1 MKSIDLTKEPV
12 KKAFMHYLIPA
23 VLATMV
29 TSIYILVDTI
39 MIGNRIGADALAGLN
54 IVFPPIMILFGTGNL
69 LGIGGSVLMSVALG
83 RNEQNAQKKYFT
95 TAVISGI
102 CIAFVYIFI
111 LIVFFDPVMRF
122 LGASDVTIDYIK
134 DYMKPVIPGIP
145 FFIFSSMLQAFLR
158 NDKAPKTAMAGSLCG
173 GILNIVLDYIFMY
186 PLEMGMFGAALA
198 SVIGL
203 IVNVVVLCT
212 HFFAGNNSLKISFK
226 NLQAKLFSD
235 VIKSGFPVFLT
246 DISSSVLIFLFN
258 IQLLKYYGVIGITIY
273 SIISNTSL
281 TAISLFNGVSQ
292 AAQPITAVNYGASK
306 FDRIK
311 KVYRLGMVTSVIV
324 GVAFTLAGFIIP
336 ERIADIFVKL
346 SEYDMV
352 NAKKAIMI
360 YFSAF
365 LFMGANIFMQNYFQ
379 SIIKPLQ
386 SLIICIIRGIAL
398 SGIILFILPAII
410 GKIGIWFAVPLAE
423 IVTILIS
430 IIFYK
435 RSCNINNNYQ

>member
-1 MKSIDLTKEPV
+1 MKNIDLTKEPV
-12 KKAFMHYLIPA
+12 RKAFMHYLIPA

-54 IVFPPIMILFGTGNL
+54 IVFPPIMIFFGTGNL

-102 CIAFVYIFI
+102 FIALVYMFI
-111 LIVFFDPVMRF
+111 LIVFFNPVMRF
-122 LGASDVTIDYIK
+122 LGASDVTISYIK
-134 DYMKPVIPGIP
+134 DYIKPVIPGIP
-145 FFIFSSMLQAFLR
+145 FFIFSSMIQAFLR

-173 GILNIVLDYIFMY
+173 GILNIILDYIFMY
-186 PLEMGMFGAALA
+186 PLNMGMFGASLA

-203 IVNVVVLCT
+203 VVNVAVLCT
-212 HFFAGNNSLKISFK
+212 HFFARNNSLKLSLK
-226 NLQAKLFSD
+226 NLQLRLFAD

-246 DISSSVLIFLFN
+246 DIASSVLIFLFN

-281 TAISLFNGVSQ
+281 TAVSLFNGVSQ
-292 AAQPITAVNYGASK
+292 AAQPITAMNYGAGK
-306 FDRIK
+306 YDRIK
-311 KVYRLGMVTSVIV
+311 KVFRLGVTTSIIV
-324 GVAFTLAGFIIP
+324 GAAFTIAGFIIP
-336 ERIADIFVKL
+336 ERIANIFVKL
-346 SEYDMV
+346 SESDMF

-365 LFMGANIFMQNYFQ
+365 LFMGANIFMQNYLQ
-379 SIIKPLQ
+379 SIVKPLL
-386 SLIICIIRGIAL
+386 SLIICVIRGIVL
-398 SGIILFILPAII
+398 SGIILFILPALI

-423 IVTILIS
+423 AITVLIS

-435 RSCNINNNYQ
+435 RSRDIKSG